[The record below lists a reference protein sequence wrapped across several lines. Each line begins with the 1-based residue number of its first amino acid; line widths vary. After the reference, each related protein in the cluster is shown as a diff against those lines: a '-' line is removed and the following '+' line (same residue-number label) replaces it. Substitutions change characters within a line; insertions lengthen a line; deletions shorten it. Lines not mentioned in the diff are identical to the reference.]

1 MTFLHRHVAPLLVVP
16 SLSVR
21 RQAALLVACL
31 LQEQQPQNAPSL
43 FPFSNGALTE
53 GLEAAVSYQLPITNY
68 QLLIT
73 NYYSPNSNGALT
85 EGLEAAARRRPL
97 SLVARREPTFL
108 IWQAG
113 AHHPPNGSM
122 PRVAS

>member
-1 MTFLHRHVAPLLVVP
+1 MAAGALSQIRRYAPRRSPALLMTFLHRHVAPLLVVP

-53 GLEAAVSYQLPITNY
+53 GLEAA
-68 QLLIT
+68 
-73 NYYSPNSNGALT
+73 
-85 EGLEAAARRRPL
+85 ARRRPL